1 MALSYYHLSI
11 MSKKTFK
18 AGEFSLHIITSLGGV
33 MIVKLVDKLTKEVVE
48 QRVFTEVDNE
58 FEDYLESVGIKPER
72 VINYLNDK

>member
-1 MALSYYHLSI
+1 
-11 MSKKTFK
+11 
-18 AGEFSLHIITSLGGV
+18 

-72 VINYLNDK
+72 VRNYLNDK

>member
-1 MALSYYHLSI
+1 

-33 MIVKLVDKLTKEVVE
+33 MIVKLVDKFTKEVVE
-48 QRVFTEVDNE
+48 QRVFTEVDSE
-58 FEDYLESVGIKPER
+58 FEDYLESVGVKPDK

>member
-1 MALSYYHLSI
+1 

-33 MIVKLVDKLTKEVVE
+33 MIVKLVDKFTKEVVE
-48 QRVFTEVDNE
+48 QRVFTEVDSE
-58 FEDYLESVGIKPER
+58 LEDYLESVGVKPDK

>member
-1 MALSYYHLSI
+1 MALSYYHLLI

-18 AGEFSLHIITSLGGV
+18 TGEFSLHLITSLGGV

>member
-1 MALSYYHLSI
+1 MDLSYYHLSI

-18 AGEFSLHIITSLGGV
+18 TGEFSLHLITSLGGV